1 MYQALYRKWRP
12 QTFADVVG
20 QEHITASL
28 LGALKSG
35 RLSHAYLF
43 TGSRGTGKTTCAK
56 ILAKAVNCLH
66 PVDGNPCN
74 ECEICRGIDAGS
86 VLDVIEIDAASNN
99 GVDNIRDL
107 REEANYT
114 PTQAKYRVY
123 IIDEVHM
130 LSTGAFNALL
140 KTLEEPPEHVKFIL
154 ATTEVHKLPAT
165 ILSRCQR
172 FDFKR
177 IEPEDIAARLQFV
190 AQQENLTLLDD
201 AALLIA
207 RLSDGALRD
216 ALSLLDRCSAYG
228 EDITEAV
235 VAGAAGLAGRE
246 RLFALTDAIAEGNS
260 ARALELIQ
268 ELYQNACN
276 MERLV
281 LDLTSHFR
289 NMMILKTVN
298 DYGNLIVCPQNEIDK
313 LKQQAT
319 HFSLAR
325 ILNIMDVLSETAMR
339 LKGGANRRSTVEVA
353 VLRLA
358 NPKLDTDASALLS
371 RISELERKL
380 QNGSFTANVNGQSF
394 TQTVNVTPQPVS
406 SSPLQ
411 SEKRAVEMPQSPV
424 KSSDSPVPKP
434 PKTVPVA
441 PKAMDEFPFDV
452 DTPPLPPEPPV
463 SASASVPT
471 APPMPAPPVREEPRQ
486 MPASPAH
493 EPAPTASGDTPF
505 APWRDVLER
514 LRSIDMPLYAH
525 MTDSAAFVHGDY
537 LLIQSQN
544 PLLDNFLKM
553 PTHVKCIARA
563 VGEVTGQKFTLGKY
577 NTPEDIQR
585 QRAAQAAAPPK
596 DPLEN
601 LLSHAEDLGVH
612 IVEQQ

>member
-12 QTFADVVG
+12 QTFEDVVG
-20 QEHITASL
+20 QEHITESL
-28 LGALKSG
+28 EGAVKTG

-43 TGSRGTGKTTCAK
+43 IGSRGTGKTTCAK
-56 ILAKAVNCLH
+56 ILAKAMNCLH

-74 ECEICRGIDAGS
+74 ECEICKGIDAGS

-99 GVDNIRDL
+99 SVDNIRDL

-177 IEPEDIAARLQFV
+177 IEPEAIAKRLEYV
-190 AQQENLTLLDD
+190 AEQESFTLEHD
-201 AALLIA
+201 AAMLIA

-216 ALSLLDRCSAYG
+216 ALSLLDRCSAY
-228 EDITEAV
+228 ETSITEFV

-246 RLFALTDAIAEGNS
+246 RLFALTDAIATENNK
-260 ARALELIQ
+260 AALELIE

-281 LDLTSHFR
+281 LDLTVHFR

-298 DYGNLIVCPQNEIDK
+298 DYQNLIICPQNELEL
-313 LKQQAT
+313 LKEQAT

-325 ILNIMDVLSETAMR
+325 ILNIMDVLSETAAR
-339 LKGGANRRSTVEVA
+339 LKGGANRRATVEVA

-358 NPKLDTDASALLS
+358 NPRLDTDVSALLS

-380 QNGSFTANVNGQSF
+380 QTGQIG
-394 TQTVNVTPQPVS
+394 VPVKDS
-406 SSPLQ
+406 TLSKADVPTSVVESKAPLQ
-411 SEKRAVEMPQSPV
+411 AEKSAPIIDKKPMESRVSAPVESV
-424 KSSDSPVPKP
+424 K
-434 PKTVPVA
+434 A
-441 PKAMDEFPFDV
+441 PSVSAEKDELPFDV
-452 DTPPLPPEPPV
+452 DVPPAPTEEYTKPAEVIEAKPE
-463 SASASVPT
+463 
-471 APPMPAPPVREEPRQ
+471 PAPPKAQTPAAPRAAQ
-486 MPASPAH
+486 A
-493 EPAPTASGDTPF
+493 PAPTGDVPF
-505 APWRDVLER
+505 APWQDVLDR
-514 LRSIDMPLYAH
+514 LRTIDMPLLA
-525 MTDSAAFVHGDY
+525 MMKDSGAFVHGEY
-537 LLIQSQN
+537 LLIQSNN
-544 PLLDNFLKM
+544 PLLDNFLRM
-553 PTHVKCIARA
+553 PTHVSCIARA
-563 VGEVTGQKFTLGKY
+563 ILEVTGKKFILGKY
-577 NTPEDIQR
+577 NTPEDIQK
-585 QRAAQAAAPPK
+585 QKEQASTPKK

-601 LLSHAEDLGVH
+601 LLSHAQDLGVH
-612 IVEQQ
+612 IVEQ

>member
-177 IEPEDIAARLQFV
+177 IEPEDIAARLQYV
-190 AQQENLTLLDD
+190 AEQENLALAND

-207 RLSDGALRD
+207 RLADGALRD

-228 EDITEAV
+228 AEITEAV

-260 ARALELIQ
+260 AAALELIQ

-289 NMMILKTVN
+289 NMMILKTVS
-298 DYGNLIVCPQNEIDK
+298 DYGNLVVCPQNELEK

-380 QNGSFTANVNGQSF
+380 QNGSFTANVNAQSF
-394 TQTVNVTPQPVS
+394 TQAEPAAQQVAS
-406 SSPLQ
+406 SAPLQ
-411 SEKRAVEMPQSPV
+411 SEKSAVEMPQSPV
-424 KSSDSPVPKP
+424 KSSVSPVRE
-434 PKTVPVA
+434 A
-441 PKAMDEFPFDV
+441 PKAEPIPSRKADEFPFDV
-452 DTPPLPPEPPV
+452 EEPPLPSEPPISVAPPV
-463 SASASVPT
+463 SE
-471 APPMPAPPVREEPRQ
+471 PPMSAPPVREAPRQ

-493 EPAPTASGDTPF
+493 EPAPTASGDVPF
-505 APWRDVLER
+505 TPWRDVLER

-563 VGEVTGQKFTLGKY
+563 VGEVTGKKFTLGKY
-577 NTPEDIQR
+577 NTPEEIQR

>member
-12 QTFADVVG
+12 QSFADVVG

-28 LGALKSG
+28 LGALRQN

-74 ECEICRGIDAGS
+74 ECEICKGIDNGS

-177 IEPEDIAARLQFV
+177 IEPEDIAGRLEFV
-190 AQQENLTLLDD
+190 AAEEHFSLTHD
-201 AALLIA
+201 AAMLIA

-228 EDITEAV
+228 AEITEEI

-246 RLFALTDAIAEGNS
+246 RLFQLTEAISKGDSAEALT
-260 ARALELIQ
+260 RIQ

-281 LDLTSHFR
+281 LDLTAHFR
-289 NMMILKTVN
+289 NMMILKTVR
-298 DYGNLIVCPQNEIDK
+298 DYQNLVVCPQSEIEL
-313 LKQQAT
+313 LKAQAEQ
-319 HFSLAR
+319 FSLAR
-325 ILNIMDVLSETAMR
+325 ILNSMDILSQTAMR
-339 LKGGANRRSTVEVA
+339 LKGGAPRRSTVEVA

-358 NPKLDTDASALLS
+358 NPKLDSDANALLT
-371 RISELERKL
+371 RIAELERKL
-380 QNGSFTANVNGQSF
+380 ENGQFATNRKQNAFTAPAATSAEM
-394 TQTVNVTPQPVS
+394 TSTS
-406 SSPLQ
+406 ALH
-411 SEKRAVEMPQSPV
+411 SEVAPTNSAENPV
-424 KSSDSPVPKP
+424 KSSISQPTSTAVSP
-434 PKTVPVA
+434 
-441 PKAMDEFPFDV
+441 EELPFDV
-452 DTPPLPPEPPV
+452 DLPP
-463 SASASVPT
+463 VPT
-471 APPMPAPPVREEPRQ
+471 QEAAAPPIAEPVAPQLEQPRQ

-493 EPAPTASGDTPF
+493 ASPASSTDTPF
-505 APWRDVLER
+505 APWPDVLER
-514 LRSIDMPLYAH
+514 LRGYDMPLYAH
-525 MTDSAAFVHGDY
+525 MTDSAAFVHGEY
-537 LLIQSQN
+537 LLIQSKN

-553 PTHVKCIARA
+553 PTHVNCIARA
-563 VGEVTGQKFTLGKY
+563 VNEVTGQKFTLGKY
-577 NTPEDIQR
+577 NTPEDLAK
-585 QRAAQAAAPPK
+585 QRAAQTVAPK

-612 IVEQQ
+612 IVEQ